1 MLLQPTSRLLLP
13 HRCQL
18 WIIATV
24 PHGLLPFPNLFVTL
38 AYLKPFSSS
47 HHLLIKSKLLSKF
60 QSKSSLWPGKLEY
73 SGQLPLS
80 SSLAHWAPA
89 LLAGLQ
95 FPWLSGKHLP
105 ARAGDVGSI
114 PGSRRSPGEGH
125 GNLFQY
131 SCLGNPMDRGAWRA
145 TVHSIEK
152 SWTPL
157 SDWAYALKLPR
168 QAICSPH
175 PFVCVALSTSVVV
188 PSPLFLVT
196 QEHIFSLT
204 IATRNLKDHVG
215 TGAGLDRLLF
225 QLLDLNRWRG

>member
-1 MLLQPTSRLLLP
+1 MLLQLTWRLLLP
-13 HRCQL
+13 HRQL

-24 PHGLLPFPNLFVTL
+24 PDGLLPFPNLSVTL

-60 QSKSSLWPGKLEY
+60 RSKSSLWPGKLEY

-95 FPWLSGKHLP
+95 FPWLSGKNLP
-105 ARAGDVGSI
+105 ACAGDMGSI
-114 PGSRRSPGEGH
+114 PGSGRSPGEGH

-168 QAICSPH
+168 WAICSPH
-175 PFVCVALSTSVVV
+175 PFVRVALSTSVVV

-196 QEHIFSLT
+196 QAHIFSLT
-204 IATRNLKDHVG
+204 IGTRNLKDHMG
-215 TGAGLDRLLF
+215 TGAGSDRLLF